1 MHDASDLVLA
11 RVPSGVPIRTT
22 VHVYGEGDLVDGPDG
37 PELDVPADGGPFV
50 YAQAAQHGR
59 EVNGTAALRRLH
71 ERLTGTSED
80 AVDAGS
86 EGNLGDGGL
95 AGTLVTVPV
104 ADPLTF
110 DRVSYTTPESLDAVH
125 SNMNRCWPGDADGTL
140 HERMAA
146 RLWRFASAADAVV
159 DLHTGSPAMLTHAVY
174 MRDDAACRGLAEA
187 FGTDLLLAEAAGDDR
202 KSEDLR
208 ADQNSTSSDDE
219 ADTEWSKRGFAGK
232 LRVAATRE
240 GIPTVT
246 PELAHSREVVPEA
259 VAVGVEGMVGVLR
272 HEGVLPG
279 EPAPWEGTVARNHL
293 GRVEAADSG
302 LFTPESSLSVGD
314 EVAAGDRLGVVHDPA
329 TFEPLQTAAADRDG
343 IVYSIAREATV
354 TAGATLV
361 GVAERLEE

>member
-1 MHDASDLVLA
+1 MHDARDLVLA
-11 RVPSGVPIRTT
+11 RLPSGVPVRTT
-22 VHVYGEGDLVDGPDG
+22 VHAYGEGRLVDGDDG
-37 PELDVPADGGPFV
+37 PELDVPSDGGPVV

-59 EVNGTAALRRLH
+59 EVNGTAVLRRLH
-71 ERLTGTSED
+71 ERLTGAGED
-80 AVDAGS
+80 A
-86 EGNLGDGGL
+86 LGPAL
-95 AGTLVTVPV
+95 AGTLVAVPV

-187 FGTDLLLAEAAGDDR
+187 FGTDLLLAEAAGD
-202 KSEDLR
+202 
-208 ADQNSTSSDDE
+208 E
-219 ADTEWSKRGFAGK
+219 ADAEWTERGFAGK

-259 VAVGVEGMVGVLR
+259 VAAGADGMVGVLR
-272 HEGVLPG
+272 HEGILSG
-279 EPAPWEGTVARNHL
+279 EPAPWDGTVARNHL
-293 GRVEAADSG
+293 GRVEAAESG
-302 LFTPESSLSVGD
+302 LFTPEPGLSIGD
-314 EVAAGDRLGVVHDPA
+314 EIGAGDRLGVVHDPA
-329 TFEPLQTAAADRDG
+329 TFEPLQTATADRDG

>member
-1 MHDASDLVLA
+1 MHDARDLVLA
-11 RVPSGVPIRTT
+11 RLPSGVRIRTT
-22 VHVYGEGDLVDGPDG
+22 VHVYGEGRLVDGPDG
-37 PELDVPADGGPFV
+37 PELGVPADGGPVV

-59 EVNGTAALRRLH
+59 EVNGTAVLRRLH
-71 ERLTGTSED
+71 ERLAEAGEGAAGED
-80 AVDAGS
+80 AVDA
-86 EGNLGDGGL
+86 ELE
-95 AGTLVTVPV
+95 GTLVTVPV

-110 DRVSYTTPESLDAVH
+110 DRVSYTTPESLDAIH

-146 RLWRFASAADAVV
+146 SLWTFASAADAVV

-187 FGTDLLLAEAAGDDR
+187 FGTDLLLAEAAGD
-202 KSEDLR
+202 
-208 ADQNSTSSDDE
+208 E
-219 ADTEWSKRGFAGK
+219 ADAEWSERGFAGK

-240 GIPTVT
+240 GVPTIT
-246 PELAHSREVVPEA
+246 PELAHSREIVPGA
-259 VAVGVEGMVGVLR
+259 VDIGVRGMIGVLR
-272 HEGVLPG
+272 HEGLLSDN
-279 EPAPWEGTVARNHL
+279 PAPWNGTVARNHL

-302 LFTPESSLSVGD
+302 LFTPDRGLSIGD
-314 EVAAGDRLGVVHDPA
+314 EVEAGDRLGVVHDPA

>member
-1 MHDASDLVLA
+1 MHDARDLVLA
-11 RVPSGVPIRTT
+11 RLPSGIPVRTT
-22 VHVYGEGDLVDGPDG
+22 VHVYGEGNLVDGPDG
-37 PELDVPADGGPFV
+37 PELDVPADGGPVV

-71 ERLTGTSED
+71 ERLTGTGED
-80 AVDAGS
+80 AVDA
-86 EGNLGDGGL
+86 EV

-110 DRVSYTTPESLDAVH
+110 DRVSYTTPESLDAIH

-146 RLWRFASAADAVV
+146 SLWTVASAADAVV

-187 FGTDLLLAEAAGDDR
+187 FGTDLLLAEAAGD
-202 KSEDLR
+202 
-208 ADQNSTSSDDE
+208 E
-219 ADTEWSKRGFAGK
+219 ADAEWAERGFAGK

-259 VAVGVEGMVGVLR
+259 VDAGVEGMIGVLR
-272 HEGVLPG
+272 HEDLLPG
-279 EPAPWEGTVARNHL
+279 DPTPWDGTVARNHL

-302 LFTPESSLSVGD
+302 LFTPERGLSVGD
-314 EVAAGDRLGVVHDPA
+314 EVEGGQRLGVVHDPA
-329 TFEPLQTAAADRDG
+329 TFESLQTAAADRDG

-354 TAGATLV
+354 TAGSTLV
-361 GVAERLEE
+361 GVAERLDE

>member
-1 MHDASDLVLA
+1 MHDARDLALA
-11 RVPSGVPIRTT
+11 RLPSGVPVRTT
-22 VHVYGEGDLVDGPDG
+22 VHVYGEGRLVDGPDG
-37 PELDVPADGGPFV
+37 PELDAPADGGPVV

-59 EVNGTAALRRLH
+59 EVNGTAVLRRLH
-71 ERLTGTSED
+71 ERLTGSGGD
-80 AVDAGS
+80 ATDAGP
-86 EGNLGDGGL
+86 EGDLGDGGL

-110 DRVSYTTPESLDAVH
+110 DRVSYTTPESLDAIH

-146 RLWRFASAADAVV
+146 RLWRFAGAADAVV

-187 FGTDLLLAEAAGDDR
+187 FGTDLLLAEAAG
-202 KSEDLR
+202 E
-208 ADQNSTSSDDE
+208 E
-219 ADTEWSKRGFAGK
+219 ADAEWAERGFAGK

-259 VAVGVEGMVGVLR
+259 VDAGVDGMVGVLR
-272 HEGVLPG
+272 HEGLLPG
-279 EPAPWEGTVARNHL
+279 EPAPWSGTVARNHL

-302 LFTPESSLSVGD
+302 LFTPERGLSVGD
-314 EVAAGDRLGVVHDPA
+314 EVAAGDRLGVVHDPT